1 MQVKDGVA
9 WSTLEYMKWNRL
21 RKEKGEKAGEDAVVI
36 PVGIVYTE
44 KSRYRSGMIVQ

>member
-9 WSTLEYMKWNRL
+9 WSALEYMKWNKL
-21 RKEKGEKAGEDAVVI
+21 REKKGEKAAPNAVVI

-44 KSRYRSGMIVQ
+44 KSRYRSGVIVE